1 MKVATRV
8 TVACALLLQVSALAA
23 QSAVRP
29 TVTARAVRVAC
40 PAELQRVGG

>member
-8 TVACALLLQVSALAA
+8 TLASALLLTAHSVAA

-29 TVTARAVRVAC
+29 TATARAVRVAC